1 MRITINLASR
11 PFADIGPAIKQLRIG
26 MGALAVVAIVLGIG
40 LHALQ
45 RKADAAR
52 AREHTLDTAIAK
64 VNQER
69 TGYTAMMQQPQNAE
83 VLQQSGTLNKL
94 IDAKAFSW
102 TLAMEDLE
110 TVLPGGVQVTT
121 LEPVVDKKTGQISVR
136 LRVLGPR
143 DKAVELV
150 QNLEHSHRF
159 LQPRIIG
166 ETAESS
172 NTPNALME
180 PVSASNRV
188 NFDVLADYNPATADE
203 RHAQKKRAQATKS
216 TDENAPH
223 NERFR
228 TGPGLRRPPYAPR
241 PKPQV
246 KHQPKPQAGVPR

>member
-11 PFADIGPAIKQLRIG
+11 PFADIGPALKQLRIG
-26 MGALAVVAIVLGIG
+26 MGALAVVAIALGFG

-45 RKADAAR
+45 RQADAAR

-69 TGYTAMMQQPQNAE
+69 TAYTAMMQQPQNAE
-83 VLQQSGTLNKL
+83 VLQQSETLNKL

-136 LRVLGPR
+136 MRVLGPR

-166 ETAESS
+166 ETAEST
-172 NTPNALME
+172 NTPGAALE

-188 NFDVLADYNPATADE
+188 NFDVLADYNPATAEE
-203 RHAQKKRAQATKS
+203 RHAQKKRAEAANTA
-216 TDENAPH
+216 DENAPH

-228 TGPGLRRPPYAPR
+228 TGPGLRRPPHVPR
-241 PKPQV
+241 PN
-246 KHQPKPQAGVPR
+246 HQPKPQAGVPR

>member
-11 PFADIGPAIKQLRIG
+11 PFADVGPILKRLRIG
-26 MGALAVVAIVLGIG
+26 MGVLAVVAIALGFG

-45 RKADAAR
+45 SKADAAR
-52 AREHTLDTAIAK
+52 AREQKLDVAISR

-69 TGYTAMMQQPQNAE
+69 SGYNSMMQEPKNAT
-83 VLQQSGTLNKL
+83 VLQQSETLNKL

-121 LEPVVDKKTGQISVR
+121 LEPMVDKKTGNISVR

-159 LQPRIIG
+159 LQPRIIN
-166 ETAESS
+166 ETAEST
-172 NTPNALME
+172 NTPGAALE

-188 NFDVLADYNPATADE
+188 NFDVLADYNPATTEEQRPAKK
-203 RHAQKKRAQATKS
+203 HAAAEKAAQEKTPA
-216 TDENAPH
+216 NASFH
-223 NERFR
+223 
-228 TGPGLRRPPYAPR
+228 TGPRLRRPPYRSLPSKQTQHRPGAPR
-241 PKPQV
+241 
-246 KHQPKPQAGVPR
+246 